1 MIKWLIFVLNRGLWQ
16 MSEMEETD
24 LIDCLFTCAN
34 NLISEACDGGT
45 DEDLSL
51 LESLQG
57 AQSPEKILAQI
68 NEILSDYDCEIC
80 GYYLGKDSK

>member
-24 LIDCLFTCAN
+24 LIDCLFICAN

-45 DEDLSL
+45 DEDLDI

-80 GYYLGKDSK
+80 AYCLGK

>member
-1 MIKWLIFVLNRGLWQ
+1 MTKWLIFVLNRGQWQ
-16 MSEMEETD
+16 MYKMEETD
-24 LIDCLFTCAN
+24 LIDCLFDCAN
-34 NLISEACDGGT
+34 DLISEACDGGT

-57 AQSPEKILAQI
+57 AQSPKKIVAQI

-80 GYYLGKDSK
+80 DFCLGK

>member
-16 MSEMEETD
+16 MYELDYGDE
-24 LIDCLFTCAN
+24 IDTLFTCAN

-57 AQSPEKILAQI
+57 AQSPKKILAQI

-80 GYYLGKDSK
+80 GYCLGK

>member
-1 MIKWLIFVLNRGLWQ
+1 MIKWLIFVLNRGRWQ

-34 NLISEACDGGT
+34 SLINGACDGGS

-57 AQSPEKILAQI
+57 AQSPGKILAQI

-80 GYYLGKDSK
+80 AYCLGKDSK

>member
-1 MIKWLIFVLNRGLWQ
+1 MIKWLIFVLNRGRWQ

-24 LIDCLFTCAN
+24 LIDCLFACAN

-57 AQSPEKILAQI
+57 WQSPEKILAQI

-80 GYYLGKDSK
+80 GYCLGKDSK

>member
-1 MIKWLIFVLNRGLWQ
+1 MIRYLFLVLNRGRWQ

-24 LIDCLFTCAN
+24 LIDCLFDCAN
-34 NLISEACDGGT
+34 SLISEACDGGT
-45 DEDLSL
+45 DEDLDI

-57 AQSPEKILAQI
+57 AQSPEKIFAQI

-80 GYYLGKDSK
+80 AYCLCKSKK

>member
-1 MIKWLIFVLNRGLWQ
+1 MIKWLIFVLNRGRWQ

-45 DEDLSL
+45 DEDLDI

-68 NEILSDYDCEIC
+68 NEILLDYDCEIC
-80 GYYLGKDSK
+80 AYCLGK